1 MQLYPCPLC
10 GRSSD
15 EDLGSFS
22 GIDETVAHIDAA
34 EDDDHAGERGAD
46 HVDAISRNMIDLD
59 RYREATSTG
68 EAPDLP
74 ADGGEG
80 TTTISFSGGEPTITT
95 ADGERP
101 LGEVLESLNEHVT
114 QLHGKFTAVAQDQ
127 RHQLEGVQ
135 EATEVQKLA
144 IQELQAGM
152 EALAEE
158 LGKDVDYQ
166 FEL

>member
-15 EDLGSFS
+15 GSVGSFS
-22 GIDETVAHIDAA
+22 GIDETVAHIDAT
-34 EDDDHAGERGAD
+34 EDDAHAGEVGAD
-46 HVDAISRNMIDLD
+46 HVDSISRNMIDLD
-59 RYREATSTG
+59 EYRKVTETG

-74 ADGGEG
+74 DDGTEA
-80 TTTISFSGGEPTITT
+80 TTISFEGKEPVIVTG
-95 ADGERP
+95 DGERP

-127 RHQLEGVQ
+127 RHQLEGLQ
-135 EATEVQKLA
+135 EATEIQKLA

-158 LGKDVDYQ
+158 LDKDVDYQ